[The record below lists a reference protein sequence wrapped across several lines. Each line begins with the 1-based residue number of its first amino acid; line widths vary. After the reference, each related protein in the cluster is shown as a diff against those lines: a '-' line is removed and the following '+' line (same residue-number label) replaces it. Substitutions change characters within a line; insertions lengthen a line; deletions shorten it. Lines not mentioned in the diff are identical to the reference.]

1 MNRINLL
8 MVFAAGA
15 IGSSFGTLVGGTA
28 LITTPAL
35 LLLGLPPHTA
45 IGTNKVGLMG
55 LASAGWYGFNRK
67 GMINYRIGLFICLPA
82 VFGSFVG
89 AHLALQI
96 DEALLKQVIAII
108 TIVIL
113 AFIMVRPNVGI
124 EKSRHNPRKYEYLLG
139 MGFCLLLFI
148 YSGFYGAGAGTLLSY
163 ILILLFRQTF
173 LESAA
178 TRKISNLASNLM
190 GAMVF
195 AIDGAISYLPGTIL
209 FAGCFLGS
217 YVGAHFSDKIGN
229 IWIKR
234 LFSVVVLIMA
244 VKLLI

>member
-1 MNRINLL
+1 MNSIKLL

-45 IGTNKVGLMG
+45 VGTNKVGLIG

-67 GMINYRIGLFICLPA
+67 GMINYKIGLFICLPA
-82 VFGSFVG
+82 VFGSFFG

-96 DEALLKQVIAII
+96 DEALLKRVIAII

-113 AFIMVRPNVGI
+113 AFIMIRPKAGI
-124 EKSRHNPRKYEYLLG
+124 EKSRHSPRKYEYWLG
-139 MGFCLLLFI
+139 MGFCLLLFT
-148 YSGFYGAGAGTLLSY
+148 YSGFYGAGGGTLLSY
-163 ILILLFRQTF
+163 ILILIFRQTF

-190 GAMVF
+190 AATVF
-195 AIDGAISYLPGTIL
+195 AMDGAISYLSGTIL

-217 YVGAHFSDKIGN
+217 YAGAYYSDKIGN
-229 IWIKR
+229 TWIKR
-234 LFSVVVLIMA
+234 LFSAVVLIMA